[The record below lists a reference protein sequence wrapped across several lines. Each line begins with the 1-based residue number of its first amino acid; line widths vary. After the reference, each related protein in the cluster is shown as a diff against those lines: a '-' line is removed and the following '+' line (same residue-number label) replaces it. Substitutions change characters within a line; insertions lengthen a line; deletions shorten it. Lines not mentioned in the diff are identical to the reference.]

1 MSNMNF
7 KAALVGAGYISEYHI
22 AALRRADVEIVGVT
36 DLNSARARAL
46 AKKFDLR
53 SYSTMED
60 LCEAGADVIHV
71 LTPPDSHADITI
83 RALELGRHVLVEK
96 PLAVDAEDC
105 RRIQHTAEIAGK
117 CVCVNHSLLFD
128 PQIKKAINTAKS
140 GKLGKIVGV
149 DIFRASTYPPFGPGP
164 LPPQYRSAGYPF
176 RDLGIHALYLL
187 EAFLGEIQNVT
198 ADWRSLGGD
207 PNLAF
212 DDWRAQVR
220 CQNGV
225 GQIHLSWNVR
235 PLQNQMII
243 QGTKGILRVDLFA
256 MFQTKRSNLPVP
268 KAAERVLNAMSE
280 SLKPMIDV
288 PIGVLSF
295 ITKRALPY
303 HGLQD
308 LVAAFYDCLEK
319 GQPAPVPP
327 LQTVACVEW
336 TEKIAR
342 AADAEYAQRIAP
354 LTLSDEVPV
363 LVTGASGGVGGAI
376 VDKLLQSGQR
386 VRIMVRRPPATV
398 PENVEVALGDLGDP
412 AAVDRAV
419 KGASLVIHAGAAM
432 KGPWLEHERGTVVGT
447 QNVIDA
453 CLKYRVVKL
462 VHVSSMSVVDWA
474 GQNEK
479 TVDENSPLEPHPDRR
494 GSYTRA
500 KLEAEQAV
508 SRAVVDHGL
517 PAVILRPGQI
527 FGPKIPL
534 LTGAVA
540 RKMGG
545 RWVVLG
551 DGNLRLPLIHVDDV
565 VEAILQSAS
574 ADIRS
579 GEIIQLINDR
589 QPTQNEVLRH
599 LLPQDAKVLRVARP
613 VVFTLGG
620 FSEILLGILRR
631 PSPLSR
637 YRLHSAL
644 SHLRFQS
651 LHANLLPQ
659 WYCRLDVL
667 GSDAI
672 PPIENSEPV
681 PKPMIEAVAR

>member
-1 MSNMNF
+1 MQ
-7 KAALVGAGYISEYHI
+7 
-22 AALRRADVEIVGVT
+22 
-36 DLNSARARAL
+36 
-46 AKKFDLR
+46 
-53 SYSTMED
+53 
-60 LCEAGADVIHV
+60 AGADVIHV
-71 LTPPDSHADITI
+71 LTPPDSHAKITL

-96 PLAVDAEDC
+96 PLAVDVEDC
-105 RRIQHTAEIAGK
+105 RRIQEASETVGK
-117 CVCVNHSLLFD
+117 LVCVNHSLLFD
-128 PQIKKAINTAKS
+128 PQIRKAINTAKS

-164 LPPQYRSAGYPF
+164 LPPQYRNAGYPF

-187 EAFLGEIQNVT
+187 EAFLGEIENVT

-207 PNLAF
+207 PNLAY

-220 CQNGV
+220 CKGGV
-225 GQIHLSWNVR
+225 GQVHLSWNVR

-256 MFQTKRSNLPVP
+256 MYQTKRANLPVP

-288 PIGVLSF
+288 PIGVASF

-308 LVAAFYDCLEK
+308 LVAAFYEAIEK
-319 GQPAPVPP
+319 GEPAPVTPRQAIAP
-327 LQTVACVEW
+327 VEW

-342 AADAEYAQRIAP
+342 AADAEYAERIST

-363 LVTGASGGVGGAI
+363 LVTGASGGLGSAI
-376 VDKLLQSGQR
+376 VEKLLQSGEQ
-386 VRIMVRRPPATV
+386 VRILVRRPPAVV
-398 PENVEVALGDLGDP
+398 PENVEVALGDLGDA

-432 KGPWLEHERGTVVGT
+432 KGPWMEHERGTVIGT
-447 QNVIDA
+447 QNIIDA
-453 CLKYRVVKL
+453 CLKHRVVKL
-462 VHVSSMSVVDWA
+462 VHISSMSVIDWA

-479 TVDENSPLEPHPDRR
+479 TVDEDSPLEPHPDKR

-508 SRAVVDHGL
+508 SRAVRDHGL

-527 FGPKIPL
+527 FGPKMPL

-551 DGNLRLPLIHVDDV
+551 DGTLRLPLIHVDDV
-565 VEAILQSAS
+565 VEAIVQSAS

-579 GEIIQLINDR
+579 GEIIQLVNDR

-599 LLPQDAKVLRVARP
+599 LLPPEAKVLRVARS

-620 FSEILLGILRR
+620 VSELLLGILRR
-631 PSPLSR
+631 QSPLSR

-644 SHLRFQS
+644 SHLRFRS
-651 LHANLLPQ
+651 VHANLLPQ
-659 WYCRLDVL
+659 WYCRVDVL
-667 GSDAI
+667 GREAA
-672 PPIENSEPV
+672 PPIEPHEPTEPA
-681 PKPMIEAVAR
+681 PKVTMETVAP